1 MARWKKDRRRQRQ
14 ALAITAALILVIVAI
29 PAYGYYDTFVEPR
42 RHVVAN
48 INGSK
53 HTLGEMVALTKA
65 NVAFFRQG
73 GGQPDLGSLPF
84 QILDNIITNDLIYQV
99 APGLGIT
106 ATQEDIEER
115 LRENFYP
122 TVPEDQEPDVQQ
134 LELEFN
140 ESYREYLNVTGQS
153 EGQYREVIRRSLLQA
168 KARELMADRVPGV
181 EEQVYVEW
189 IKLNRSSDTVQ
200 QDIDTVLRRIS
211 DEGEEFGTLARIFSI
226 DNSFADNDGLVGWV
240 PRGAFPLLDETL
252 FSLEHNTLSGAIF
265 TEGGYYIMRVSD
277 GPEIRDVSEAMREE
291 IKGSVYNQWLLDLRR
306 ANDVEVNFTSKE
318 YAWLVSKVR
327 EFLPPPATPNV
338 S

>member
-1 MARWKKDRRRQRQ
+1 MARWQRDRRRKRQ
-14 ALAITAALILVIVAI
+14 ALAIAAALILVIVAI
-29 PAYGYYDTFVEPR
+29 PAYGYYDTFVEPP

-53 HTLGEMVALTKA
+53 FTLGDMVDLTKA

-84 QILDNIITNDLIYQV
+84 QILDNIITNELIFQV

-106 ATQEDIEER
+106 VTQEDIDER
-115 LRENFYP
+115 IRENFYP
-122 TVPEDQEPDVQQ
+122 TVPEDQEAGTAQ
-134 LELEFN
+134 LEREFN
-140 ESYREYLNVTGQS
+140 ERYREYLNVTGHS
-153 EGQYREVIRRSLLQA
+153 DGEYRKIVQLSLLQG

-200 QDIDTVLRRIS
+200 QDIETIQRRIS

-226 DNSFADNDGLVGWV
+226 DDSFADNDGLVGWV
-240 PRGAFPLLDETL
+240 PRSAFPLLDETL
-252 FSLEHNTLSGAIF
+252 FSLEHNTLSEAIF
-265 TEGGYYIMRVSD
+265 TEGGYYLMRVSD
-277 GPEIRDVSEAMREE
+277 GPETRDVSEEMREQ

-306 ANDVEVNFTSKE
+306 ANDVSVAFSSKE
-318 YAWLVSKVR
+318 YAWLVRKVR
-327 EFLPPPATPNV
+327 EFLPTPATP
-338 S
+338 STS

>member
-1 MARWKKDRRRQRQ
+1 MARWQRDRRRKRQ
-14 ALAITAALILVIVAI
+14 ALAIAAALILVIVAI
-29 PAYGYYDTFVEPR
+29 PAYGYYDTFVEPP

-53 HTLGEMVALTKA
+53 YTLGDMVELTKA

-73 GGQPDLGSLPF
+73 GGQPDLGSIPF
-84 QILDNIITNDLIYQV
+84 QILDNIITNELIFQV

-106 ATQEDIEER
+106 VTQEDIDER

-122 TVPEDQEPDVQQ
+122 AVPEDQEARAEQ
-134 LELEFN
+134 LEREFN
-140 ESYREYLNVTGQS
+140 ENYREYLNITGHS
-153 EGQYREVIRRSLLQA
+153 DGEYRKIVQFSLLQG

-189 IKLNRSSDTVQ
+189 IVLNRSSDTVQ
-200 QDIDTVLRRIS
+200 QDIDTIQRRIS

-240 PRGAFPLLDETL
+240 PRGAFPLLEETL
-252 FSLEHNTLSGAIF
+252 FSLENNTLSEAIF
-265 TEGGYYIMRVSD
+265 TENGYYLMRVTDSA
-277 GPEIRDVSEAMREE
+277 EELEVSEQMREQ
-291 IKGSVYNQWLLDLRR
+291 IKGSVYDQWLLDLRR
-306 ANDVEVNFTSKE
+306 ANDIEVAFSSKE
-318 YAWLVSKVR
+318 YAWLVNKVR
-327 EFLPPPATPNV
+327 EFLPPAATPNV